1 MFNPAPMYAEELEA
15 NKDEKL
21 SHLKKRRTVERKKL
35 EKKVELMKY
44 MSSEEETA
52 KPHKQQQLE
61 ENEEQDYGALEYIDQ
76 DIVGYFGVKGPK
88 IIAQSEKIQEP
99 VYQ

>member
-35 EKKVELMKY
+35 EKKVELMEY

-52 KPHKQQQLE
+52 KPHKQ
-61 ENEEQDYGALEYIDQ
+61 
-76 DIVGYFGVKGPK
+76 
-88 IIAQSEKIQEP
+88 
-99 VYQ
+99 

>member
-1 MFNPAPMYAEELEA
+1 MYAEELEA

-35 EKKVELMKY
+35 EKKVELMEY

-52 KPHKQQQLE
+52 KPHKQ
-61 ENEEQDYGALEYIDQ
+61 
-76 DIVGYFGVKGPK
+76 
-88 IIAQSEKIQEP
+88 
-99 VYQ
+99 